1 MIDRIP
7 SIEEPQGKLLLMFLI
22 IDIKSNC
29 VIHISEAA
37 YVKLFYFKVAL
48 SRFFFIENS
57 QFVKLRKDITGIG

>member
-7 SIEEPQGKLLLMFLI
+7 SIEEPQGKLLLIFLI

-48 SRFFFIENS
+48 SRFF
-57 QFVKLRKDITGIG
+57 L